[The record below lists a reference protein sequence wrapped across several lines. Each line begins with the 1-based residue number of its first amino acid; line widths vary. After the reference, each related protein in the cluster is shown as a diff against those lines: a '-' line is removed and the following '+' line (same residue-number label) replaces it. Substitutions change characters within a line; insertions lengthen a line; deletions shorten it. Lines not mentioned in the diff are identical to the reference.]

1 MTPNPVPRLATPAA
15 RTALLAAS
23 LWGAAAFAGSPQLS
37 SGRYE
42 GGLTLAVAPLDQH
55 RLTGHLAV
63 PGTPCRLYLHGLP
76 HGEIFRVAVL
86 APGAQGFVGYGELRI
101 RLDGPQP
108 RVQLDA
114 PVPSHCQK
122 PLAGLAQ
129 RWWTLGEAQEW
140 TGVRLVQAARASFHQ
155 EPHESTVRKA
165 YVVQWDAVAID
176 RETPAFARALYLGGR
191 GTVSGW
197 LRQEDLFET
206 DPTPEMAYVRDHLP
220 PMEGQWPQTPLP
232 IAVRA
237 YLNVR
242 ERCEH
247 FEGEEIT
254 DEARGRFLQA
264 AVKRECADATARH
277 QSLLTAYAGQKPQ
290 IAFLQRNAPPP

>member
-1 MTPNPVPRLATPAA
+1 MTSHPPVHR
-15 RTALLAAS
+15 
-23 LWGAAAFAGSPQLS
+23 WCVHAFAGLLTTALCASAALAGSPELT

-42 GGLTLAVAPLDQH
+42 GGLSLAIAPLDQH

-76 HGEIFRVAVL
+76 HGEVFRVAVL
-86 APGAQGFVGYGELRI
+86 APGAQGFVGYGELSI

-114 PVPSHCQK
+114 PVPGHCQK
-122 PLAGLAQ
+122 PLAGLGQ
-129 RWWTLGEAQEW
+129 RWWALSEPQAW
-140 TGVRLVQAARASFHQ
+140 TGIRLVQARRAPFHQ

-176 RETPAFARALYLGGR
+176 QETPAFARALYLGGR

-206 DPTPEMAYVRDHLP
+206 DPTPEMAYVRDQMP

-237 YLNVR
+237 YLNAR

-247 FEGEEIT
+247 FSGEEIT
-254 DEARGRFLQA
+254 DEARGRFLLA
-264 AVKRECADATARH
+264 AVRRECGDATARH
-277 QSLLTAYAGQKPQ
+277 QALLAAYAGQKPQ
-290 IAFLQRNAPPP
+290 IAFLQRNAPPQ